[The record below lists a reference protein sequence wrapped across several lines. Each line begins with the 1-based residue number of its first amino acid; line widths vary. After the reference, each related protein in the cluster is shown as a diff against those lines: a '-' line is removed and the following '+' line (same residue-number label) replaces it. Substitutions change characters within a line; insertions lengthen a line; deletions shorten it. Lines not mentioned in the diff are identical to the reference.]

1 MEFSNGSANV
11 ASGGNVFNQTSHN
24 LQGGGLGIRETG
36 IIEKLLVGLL
46 NHSLLRLFRR
56 IYIGELPQNGLDDTL
71 DVGSIVYDVFATK
84 LSPMSITSLKV
95 FSEAGLLNE
104 NSRTQ
109 SYKAILE

>member
-71 DVGSIVYDVFATK
+71 ALLYCVRRFRDQTFANVNNFFK
-84 LSPMSITSLKV
+84 
-95 FSEAGLLNE
+95 GLF
-104 NSRTQ
+104 
-109 SYKAILE
+109 